1 MEKSRK
7 NQGKRS
13 RSDAG
18 SPVKDSSTKQ
28 MKGEEETCNT

>member
-13 RSDAG
+13 RSETS
-18 SPVKDSSTKQ
+18 SPVKDGCTKQ
-28 MKGEEETCNT
+28 MKGEEETLTT

>member
-13 RSDAG
+13 RSEAG
-18 SPVKDSSTKQ
+18 SPVKDGCTKQ
-28 MKGEEETCNT
+28 MKGEEETWST